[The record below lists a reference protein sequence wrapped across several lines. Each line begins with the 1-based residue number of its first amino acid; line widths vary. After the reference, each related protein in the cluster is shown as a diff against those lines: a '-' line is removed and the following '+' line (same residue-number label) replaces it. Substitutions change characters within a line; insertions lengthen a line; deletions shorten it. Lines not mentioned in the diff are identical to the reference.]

1 MRQHTKSLCNLS
13 KFTRAFCVMYRNE
26 GLEEEGGGVL
36 DAGEVETLGGG
47 GVTGEAAVMTGDEVG
62 ESGGGEFAITDVEE
76 RTDDG
81 THHIAQKTVGGNDKN
96 GFVVVLDEP
105 FGAGEVADF
114 GFDIGMRAA
123 ERGEVL
129 FTEEVLRRN
138 VHRLIVQARTH
149 LCPESG
155 LERVFAGGDAVAVGA
170 GEGIKA
176 CVGGVYDRENIVHG
190 DVGGQKAVETIDEVL
205 RIENGGYGIE
215 MRIHH
220 FGMYPRIGTTG
231 ESKRNGATEER
242 RHSGFHSIL
251 HRAARGLR
259 LRAVETGTKIS
270 ETNEI
275 SHFYFYRNINYH
287 ELTINSVT
295 NNVWRLLNSLS

>member
-1 MRQHTKSLCNLS
+1 MVFRERNKTLSCGATPYILANNVIYRSLGGC
-13 KFTRAFCVMYRNE
+13 FCVIYRNE

-36 DAGEVETLGGG
+36 DVGKGETLGGG
-47 GVTGEAAVMTGDEVG
+47 GVSGEAAVLASDKVG
-62 ESGGGEFAITDVEE
+62 ESGGGEFAITDIEE
-76 RTDDG
+76 RADDG
-81 THHIAQKTVGGNDKN
+81 THHIAQETVCGNDKN

-105 FGAGEVADF
+105 LGASKVADF

-129 FTEEVLRRN
+129 LAEEVLRRN
-138 VHRLIVQARTH
+138 VHSLIVQARTY
-149 LCPESG
+149 LCAQEV
-155 LERVFAGGDAVAVGA
+155 LEGVFAGSNAVAVCA

-176 CVGGVYDRENIVHG
+176 CVGGVNDRENIVHG

-205 RIENGGYGIE
+205 RIKNGGCGIE
-215 MRIHH
+215 MRIHV
-220 FGMYPRIGTTG
+220 FRMYACVGTTG
-231 ESKRNGATEER
+231 EDKWNGATEER
-242 RHSGFHSIL
+242 RHSGFHSVL

-275 SHFYFYRNINYH
+275 SHFYSINYH
-287 ELTINSVT
+287 
-295 NNVWRLLNSLS
+295 

>member
-47 GVTGEAAVMTGDEVG
+47 GVTGEAAVMTGDKVG
-62 ESGGGEFAITDVEE
+62 KGGRGEFAITDIEE
-76 RTDDG
+76 RADDG
-81 THHIAQKTVGGNDKN
+81 THHIAQETVCGNDKN

-105 FGAGEVADF
+105 LGASKVADF

-129 FTEEVLRRN
+129 FAEEVLRRN
-138 VHRLIVQARTH
+138 VHRLIVQARTY
-149 LCPESG
+149 LCAQEV
-155 LERVFAGGDAVAVGA
+155 LEGVFAGSNAVAVCA

-176 CVGGVYDRENIVHG
+176 CVGGVNDRENVVHG

-205 RIENGGYGIE
+205 RIENGGCGIE

-220 FGMYPRIGTTG
+220 FGMYACVGTTG
-231 ESKRNGATEER
+231 ESKRDGATEER
-242 RHSGFHSIL
+242 RHSGFHSVL
-251 HRAARGLR
+251 HRAARRLR
-259 LRAVETGTKIS
+259 LRAVEAGTEVS

-275 SHFYFYRNINYH
+275 AHIIGT
-287 ELTINSVT
+287 LITT
-295 NNVWRLLNSLS
+295 N

>member
-1 MRQHTKSLCNLS
+1 MGGC
-13 KFTRAFCVMYRNE
+13 FCVIYRNE

-36 DAGEVETLGGG
+36 DVGKGETLGGG
-47 GVTGEAAVMTGDEVG
+47 GVSGEAAVLASDKVG
-62 ESGGGEFAITDVEE
+62 ESGGGEFAITDIEE
-76 RTDDG
+76 RADNG
-81 THHIAQKTVGGNDKN
+81 THHIAQETVGSNDKS
-96 GFVVVLDEP
+96 GFMVVLNEP
-105 FGAGEVADF
+105 LGASEVADF

-129 FTEEVLRRN
+129 FAEEVLRRN
-138 VHRLIVQARTH
+138 VHRLIVQARAH
-149 LCPESG
+149 LGAESG
-155 LERVFAGGDAVAVGA
+155 LERVFAGGDAVAVCA

-176 CVGGVYDRENIVHG
+176 CVGGVNDRENIVHG
-190 DVGGQKAVETIDEVL
+190 DVGGQKAVETPDEVL
-205 RIENGGYGIE
+205 RIENGCCGIE

-220 FGMYPRIGTTG
+220 FGMYARIGTTG

-242 RHSGFHSIL
+242 RHSGFHSVL

>member
-81 THHIAQKTVGGNDKN
+81 THHIAQETVGSNDKN

-155 LERVFAGGDAVAVGA
+155 LERVFAGSETVTVCA

-176 CVGGVYDRENIVHG
+176 CVGGVNDRENIVHG
-190 DVGGQKAVETIDEVL
+190 DIGGEKAVETPDQVL
-205 RIENGGYGIE
+205 RIGDGCFSIE

-220 FGMYPRIGTTG
+220 LGMYARIGTPG
-231 ESKRNGATEER
+231 ESKRDGATEER
-242 RHSGFHSIL
+242 RQSGFHSIL
-251 HRAARGLR
+251 HRAACGLR
-259 LRAVETGTKIS
+259 LRAVEAGTEIS

>member
-1 MRQHTKSLCNLS
+1 MDIGK
-13 KFTRAFCVMYRNE
+13 
-26 GLEEEGGGVL
+26 G
-36 DAGEVETLGGG
+36 ETLGGG
-47 GVTGEAAVMTGDEVG
+47 GVAGEAAVMTGDEVG

-81 THHIAQKTVGGNDKN
+81 THHIAQETVRGNDKN

-129 FTEEVLRRN
+129 FADEVLRRN

-149 LCPESG
+149 QGPESG
-155 LERVFAGGDAVAVGA
+155 LERVFAGSETVAVGA

-190 DVGGQKAVETIDEVL
+190 DVGGQKAVETPYQVL
-205 RIENGGYGIE
+205 YIGDGCFSIE

-231 ESKRNGATEER
+231 ESKRDGATEER
-242 RHSGFHSIL
+242 RHSEFHSVL
-251 HRAARGLR
+251 HRTARGLR
-259 LRAVETGTKIS
+259 LRAMVAGTEIS

-275 SHFYFYRNINYH
+275 AHFIFTGTLI
-287 ELTINSVT
+287 TT
-295 NNVWRLLNSLS
+295 N

>member
-1 MRQHTKSLCNLS
+1 MGGC
-13 KFTRAFCVMYRNE
+13 FCVIYRNE

-36 DAGEVETLGGG
+36 DVGKGETLGGG
-47 GVTGEAAVMTGDEVG
+47 GVSGEAAVLASDKVG
-62 ESGGGEFAITDVEE
+62 ESGGGEFAITDIEE
-76 RTDDG
+76 RADNG
-81 THHIAQKTVGGNDKN
+81 THHIAQETVCGNDKN

-105 FGAGEVADF
+105 LGASKVADF

-129 FTEEVLRRN
+129 FADEVLRRN
-138 VHRLIVQARTH
+138 VHRLIVQARAH
-149 LCPESG
+149 LCAQEV
-155 LERVFAGGDAVAVGA
+155 LEGVFAGGDAVAVCA

-176 CVGGVYDRENIVHG
+176 CVGGVNDRENIVHG

-205 RIENGGYGIE
+205 RIKNGGCGIE

-220 FGMYPRIGTTG
+220 FGMYARIGTTG

>member
-36 DAGEVETLGGG
+36 DVGKGETLGGG
-47 GVTGEAAVMTGDEVG
+47 GVSGEAAVLASDKVG
-62 ESGGGEFAITDVEE
+62 ESGGGEFAITDIEE
-76 RTDDG
+76 RADNG
-81 THHIAQKTVGGNDKN
+81 THHIAQETVGSNDKS
-96 GFVVVLDEP
+96 GFMVVLNEP
-105 FGAGEVADF
+105 LGASEVADF

-129 FTEEVLRRN
+129 FAEEVLRRN
-138 VHRLIVQARTH
+138 VHRLIVQARAH
-149 LCPESG
+149 LGAESG
-155 LERVFAGGDAVAVGA
+155 LERVFAGGDAVAVCA

-176 CVGGVYDRENIVHG
+176 CVGGVNDRENIVHG
-190 DVGGQKAVETIDEVL
+190 DVGGQKAVETPDEVL
-205 RIENGGYGIE
+205 RIENGCCGIE

-220 FGMYPRIGTTG
+220 FGMYARIGTTG

-242 RHSGFHSIL
+242 RHSGFHSVL

-259 LRAVETGTKIS
+259 LRAVVAGTEIS

-275 SHFYFYRNINYH
+275 AHFYSINYH
-287 ELTINSVT
+287 
-295 NNVWRLLNSLS
+295 

>member
-1 MRQHTKSLCNLS
+1 
-13 KFTRAFCVMYRNE
+13 MYRNE

-36 DAGEVETLGGG
+36 DAGEGETLGGG

-155 LERVFAGGDAVAVGA
+155 LERVFAGSETVTVCA

-176 CVGGVYDRENIVHG
+176 CVGGVNDRENIVHG
-190 DVGGQKAVETIDEVL
+190 DIGGEKAVETIDEVL